1 MTHTRYLILFLL
13 LSASAVALIRTASGF
28 PASSFSQQ
36 GGDWYDN
43 WGIDRNSASAYSG
56 DPHGFLPNLAS
67 ETLGENKEL
76 AYSIGERFQNNYPSK
91 TERAVAILKYVQ
103 KWTEYGYDSDNVV
116 RNDVAQDEWAWNADE
131 MAHAFNENT
140 GVKAIGDCEDMA
152 FLCSTIY
159 LAADFDVVL
168 VSPTGH
174 VALMIWLP
182 EYSNAN
188 YYWDINDGRGE
199 GWIWVEATG
208 ENNPLGWTPPDFSDG
223 NFEVYSLG
231 SSTGSSTIS
240 NVYYAPQDPQAE
252 DDVTVT
258 VSVSAQSSSISKV
271 NLHYSIDGGTYRT
284 LTMALAGSS
293 YKATIPGQTDGTV
306 VAFYAS
312 VTDIEGNVSQSNEYT
327 YTAGGGQMEIPGFP
341 FESIIVGL
349 AVGFATLYFLSRR
362 RSALSVPA
370 RATSMH

>member
-1 MTHTRYLILFLL
+1 
-13 LSASAVALIRTASGF
+13 
-28 PASSFSQQ
+28 
-36 GGDWYDN
+36 
-43 WGIDRNSASAYSG
+43 
-56 DPHGFLPNLAS
+56 
-67 ETLGENKEL
+67 
-76 AYSIGERFQNNYPSK
+76 
-91 TERAVAILKYVQ
+91 LKYVQ
-103 KWTEYGYDSDNVV
+103 KWTEYGYDSDNVM
-116 RNDVAQDEWAWNADE
+116 RNGIAQDEWAWNADE
-131 MAHAFNENT
+131 MAHAFNETT

-159 LAADFDVVL
+159 LAAGFDVVL
-168 VSPTGH
+168 VSPTEH

-199 GWIWVEATG
+199 GWIWVEATS

-258 VSVSAQSSSISKV
+258 VSVSAQSRYISKV

-293 YKATIPGQTDGTV
+293 YKATIPSQTDGTL

-312 VTDIEGNVSQSNEYT
+312 VTDIEGNVSQSNEYN
-327 YTAGGGQMEIPGFP
+327 YTVGGGQMEIPGFS

-362 RSALSVPA
+362 RSVLSVPA
-370 RATSMH
+370 PATSMH